1 MKKLEIK
8 ITQDKDGDH
17 VFIDANGTIND
28 LLGMIARVRFELT
41 SVEQRAFAELEKPPH
56 KQNKKLTK

>member
-17 VFIDANGTIND
+17 VFMKVDGNVND

-41 SVEQRAFAELEKPPH
+41 RVEQRAFAELEKPPH
-56 KQNKKLTK
+56 NQNKKLTK